1 MVITVYKT
9 CLNINIIISLFK
21 QILQVQNVFGL
32 FGIDFVIKT
41 ADGKTLDN
49 DLLKNINNETIVVQK
64 YNSFETVEIRQ
75 KESPFTQ

>member
-1 MVITVYKT
+1 MVKIAYKT
-9 CLNINIIISLFK
+9 CLDINIIISLFK
-21 QILQVQNVFGL
+21 QMLQVQNVFGL

-49 DLLKNINNETIVVQK
+49 DLLKNINNETIVIQK
-64 YNSFETVEIRQ
+64 YNSFETVEICQ

>member
-1 MVITVYKT
+1 MVKTAYKT
-9 CLNINIIISLFK
+9 WPDINIIISLYK
-21 QILQVQNVFGL
+21 QMLQVQNVFGL

>member
-1 MVITVYKT
+1 M
-9 CLNINIIISLFK
+9 
-21 QILQVQNVFGL
+21 LQVQNVFGL